1 MRKTGYFCKKQ
12 KIMHPK
18 MIWANLA
25 VDDLERTTKFYTD
38 LGFKPNGIPNDQ
50 LTSFIVGE
58 NKFVIHFF
66 LKEALRSNMKIE
78 ISDAQSA
85 AEILFTLSAESKEQ
99 VDHWAA
105 EVTKAGG
112 KLLSQPEAF
121 GKGYYGFMFADPD
134 GHRFNV
140 FYM

>member
-1 MRKTGYFCKKQ
+1 MNS
-12 KIMHPK
+12 K

-25 VDDLERTTKFYTD
+25 VANLDRTTKFYTD
-38 LGFKPNGIPNDQ
+38 LGFKQNGAPNDQ
-50 LTSFIVGE
+50 LTSFIFGE

-66 LKEALRSNMKIE
+66 LKEVIQSNMKME
-78 ISDAQSA
+78 MANAQLT

-99 VDHWAA
+99 VNHWAS
-105 EVTKAGG
+105 EVIKAGG
-112 KLLSQPEAF
+112 TMHSQPEAF
-121 GKGYYGFMFADPD
+121 GEGYYGFMFADPD